1 MGSSFGAAALQRA
14 LFVGRHWVWR
24 ELSVSPFQGSLHGGL
39 LVGWRQTHREEG
51 GVRDQRGVVE
61 ALLAAPGQGREEMGH
76 VVLGQGL
83 GKVDAED
90 LSLLSGALA
99 AAVQEEQQECQEEHH
114 GGRQYD
120 TQKWLYVVFG

>member
-1 MGSSFGAAALQRA
+1 MEA
-14 LFVGRHWVWR
+14 LF
-24 ELSVSPFQGSLHGGL
+24 
-39 LVGWRQTHREEG
+39 
-51 GVRDQRGVVE
+51 
-61 ALLAAPGQGREEMGH
+61 AAPGQRGKEIGY

-90 LSLLSGALA
+90 LALLSGALA
-99 AAVQEEQQECQEEHH
+99 TAVQEEQQECQEEHH